1 MGLIYLF
8 LFKTGHY
15 GHKRCYI
22 YVIATLL
29 NLINISTREGF
40 LTFPTSKIKSLVNMD
55 NFSLWGPFSF
65 TFSPSS
71 LAIIYRTL
79 SNKSGES
86 TGLLF
91 HILRSLAVGLL

>member
-15 GHKRCYI
+15 RHKQCYI

-29 NLINISTREGF
+29 NLISISTTEGS
-40 LTFPTSKIKSLVNMD
+40 LTFPISKIKSFVKTG
-55 NFSLWGPFSF
+55 NFSLWRPFSF

-86 TGLLF
+86 MGLLF

>member
-1 MGLIYLF
+1 MGLIYLS

-15 GHKRCYI
+15 GHKQCYI

-29 NLINISTREGF
+29 NLISSSTREDS
-40 LTFPTSKIKSLVNMD
+40 LTFPISKIKSLVNMG
-55 NFSLWGPFSF
+55 NFHLGGPLSF
-65 TFSPSS
+65 TFSPSP

-86 TGLLF
+86 MGLLF
-91 HILRSLAVGLL
+91 HILRSLSVGLL